1 MGYFELCLLAM
12 AMAMDCFTVSITCGI
27 IQRRMGRQAWA
38 MALSFGLFQAF
49 MPLLGWL
56 TATLFSRQIE
66 EYDHWVVFG
75 LLAFLGGK
83 MIWDGCHPEEE
94 EPKFNPSSPLVL
106 LTLSVATSID
116 ALAVGFSFVGMGLRT
131 YSAIAVAVTV
141 IGLMSFLFSLL
152 GKNIGV
158 RIGRRFDWP
167 AEQLGGC
174 ILIFIGLRVLV
185 EHIWLG

>member
-1 MGYFELCLLAM
+1 M
-12 AMAMDCFTVSITCGI
+12 AF
-27 IQRRMGRQAWA
+27 
-38 MALSFGLFQAF
+38 SFGLFQAL

-56 TATLFSRQIE
+56 AATVFSRQIE
-66 EYDHWVVFG
+66 AYDHWVVFG
-75 LLAFLGGK
+75 LLAFLGSK
-83 MIWDGCHPEEE
+83 MIWDGCHPAAE

-106 LTLSVATSID
+106 FTLSVATSID
-116 ALAVGFSFVGMGLRT
+116 ALAVGFSFLGMGLRT
-131 YSAIAVAVTV
+131 YPAIAIAVTV

-158 RIGRRFDWP
+158 KIGQRFDWP

>member
-12 AMAMDCFTVSITCGI
+12 AMAMDCFTVSVTCGI

-38 MALSFGLFQAF
+38 MAFSFGLFQAL

-56 TATLFSRQIE
+56 AATVFSRQIE
-66 EYDHWVVFG
+66 AYDHWVVFG
-75 LLAFLGGK
+75 LLAFLGSK
-83 MIWDGCHPEEE
+83 MIWDGCHPAAE

-106 LTLSVATSID
+106 FTLSVATSID
-116 ALAVGFSFVGMGLRT
+116 ALAVGFSFLGMGLRT
-131 YSAIAVAVTV
+131 YPAIAIAVTV

-158 RIGRRFDWP
+158 KILASGAVGRMYFDFYRIEGI
-167 AEQLGGC
+167 GGAYLAR
-174 ILIFIGLRVLV
+174 II
-185 EHIWLG
+185 